1 MIMNPEKSA
10 GAATAMPKKS
20 KPSPPDMRK
29 ILDSVAVGI
38 FTVDTDWNITS
49 FNAEAE
55 RLTGFTREEAL
66 GAKCYDIF
74 YTRFCNEKCYLQKAI
89 RTGHDIHKARLTL
102 LDKHNRPA
110 PVEITAAALRDAE
123 GRVIG
128 GVESLLDVSEKLSLE
143 KELKNAY
150 ALGDCLSRD
159 EGMLKI
165 FDMLRVAAPSGAAL
179 LILGETG
186 TGKDLLAR
194 SAHDLSGRKSGPFI
208 KVNCAALPEH
218 LLESELFGYKK
229 GAFTDAKKDKPGMF
243 RLAHGGTLFLDE
255 AGELPLG
262 IQAKL
267 LQAIEDKRYYPLGA
281 SSPQE
286 TDVRIIAATNR
297 DLAEAAA
304 TGAFR
309 GDLYYRLRVLEIRLP
324 PLRNRRGDIAL
335 LADHFLGLLA
345 RRHGKAIQGLTPEA
359 ARLLFSYE
367 YPGNVRELLHI
378 LEHAVIL
385 CQGPEILL
393 EHLPESLIAPA
404 QKALDQAPRP
414 MAQREREYLLETLEA
429 NGWNV
434 GKAAQAMGINRTTVW
449 RRMKKHGL

>member
-1 MIMNPEKSA
+1 MPQKTKSP
-10 GAATAMPKKS
+10 M
-20 KPSPPDMRK
+20 PDMRK

-74 YTRFCNEKCYLQKAI
+74 YTRFCNEKCILQKAI
-89 RTGHDIHKARLTL
+89 RTGRDIHKARLTL
-102 LDKHNRPA
+102 LDKGNRPA
-110 PVEITAAALRDAE
+110 PVEITAAAIRDGK
-123 GRVIG
+123 GRIIG
-128 GVESLLDVSEKLSLE
+128 GVESLIDVSEKTSLE
-143 KELKNAY
+143 KELKNSY
-150 ALGDCLSRD
+150 ALGDFISRD
-159 EGMLKI
+159 ARMLKI
-165 FDMLRVAAPSGAAL
+165 FEMLRVAAPSDAAL

-186 TGKDLLAR
+186 AGKDLLAR
-194 SAHDLSGRKSGPFI
+194 SAHNLSGRKDGPFI
-208 KVNCAALPEH
+208 KVNCAALPEP

-267 LQAIEDKRYYPLGA
+267 LQAIEDKRYFPLGA

-297 DLAEAAA
+297 DLGEAAA
-304 TGAFR
+304 SGAFR
-309 GDLYYRLRVLEIRLP
+309 GDLYYRLRVLEIRIP
-324 PLRNRRGDIAL
+324 PLRERRSDVAPL
-335 LADHFLGLLA
+335 LDHFLRRLSA
-345 RRHGKAIQGLTPEA
+345 RHGKHISGLAPEA
-359 ARLLFSYE
+359 ARLLLSHD
-367 YPGNVRELLHI
+367 YPGNVRELVHI

-385 CQGPEILL
+385 CQGGEVQL
-393 EHLPESLIAPA
+393 EHLPESMIAPA
-404 QKALDQAPRP
+404 RQSLDPAPRP
-414 MAQREREYLLETLEA
+414 LAQREREYLLETLEA
-429 NGWNV
+429 SGWNV
-434 GKAAQAMGINRTTVW
+434 GEAARAMGVNRTTVW
-449 RRMKKHGL
+449 RRMKKYGL